1 MIGYLN
7 GKLAVKDPTY
17 VIADVNGVGY
27 EVKISLNTFSKIK
40 DLDTCLLHT
49 YLHVKEDSQT
59 LYGFSNP
66 EEKIIFLHLISI
78 SGVGPNT
85 ALMINSSL
93 SVEEIRNA
101 IISENVAV
109 IRKVKGIGTK
119 TAQRIILELKDKF
132 FLGHNQSLI
141 YDYKK
146 NLNEF
151 KEAIKE
157 QEDKGCS
164 IVSFVSDNVK
174 EIQTALATGNFAGKG
189 KTLTYIH
196 RGNNKAE
203 DGLYYHE
210 YQPEKGYIISSFED
224 LKMVSKILMRVWR
237 WAS

>member
-40 DLDTCLLHT
+40 DLNTCLLHT

-66 EEKIIFLHLISI
+66 EEKSIFLHLISI

-109 IRKVKGIGTK
+109 IQKVKGIGTK
-119 TAQRIILELKDKF
+119 TAQRIILELKDKMRKEGF
-132 FLGHNQSLI
+132 ESEGVVSSSSSLRSEAMSALLTLGI
-141 YDYKK
+141 
-146 NLNEF
+146 
-151 KEAIKE
+151 
-157 QEDKGCS
+157 
-164 IVSFVSDNVK
+164 
-174 EIQTALATGNFAGKG
+174 GKG
-189 KTLTYIH
+189 V
-196 RGNNKAE
+196 AE
-203 DGLYYHE
+203 KSIDQMIRKHGE
-210 YQPEKGYIISSFED
+210 DISLED
-224 LKMVSKILMRVWR
+224 LIKYVLMQ
-237 WAS
+237 A